1 MKLIVISGAKN
12 SKKDLLAMSLANNPD
27 VVWIKPY
34 SNRKIPVNAD
44 PHDDFIALND
54 RQLNVKL
61 SREVP
66 LAETI
71 VKGNRYIFFENQLK
85 GEYAII
91 VGDDKVVYNIENNWD
106 GDVIS
111 IRCHSRLEKS
121 SSRFLMADE
130 EFDYVF
136 NWENDDLD
144 KFVEMILDA

>member
-34 SNRKIPVNAD
+34 SNRKIPINAD

-54 RQLNVKL
+54 SQLNVKL

-85 GEYAII
+85 GEYVLII
-91 VGDDKVVYNIENNWD
+91 GDDRIAYNIENNWD
-106 GDVIS
+106 GEVIS
-111 IRCHSRLEKS
+111 IRCHSDDERS

-136 NWENDDLD
+136 NYGTDDLD
-144 KFVEMILDA
+144 EFKEMILDA